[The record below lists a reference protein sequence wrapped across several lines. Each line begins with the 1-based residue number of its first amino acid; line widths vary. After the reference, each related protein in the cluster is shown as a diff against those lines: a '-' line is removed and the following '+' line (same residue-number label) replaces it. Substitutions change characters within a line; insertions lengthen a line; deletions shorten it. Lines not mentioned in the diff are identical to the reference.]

1 MILDIQSQLLSFP
14 LRFAVLT
21 VCLFCCLRADW
32 NFTTNKY
39 TGETQANSV
48 SVMILCQLFVCYSWE
63 DDLEVMQLLSQGF
76 WKYIVRQCETDKTK
90 RMRSYTLLQSLCTD
104 LTFLQLSK
112 IKYPVADLFLGLQ
125 VDTIR
130 IWACFGQK
138 YKSTHSH
145 SLGAG
150 SIIMGKQKF
159 EA

>member
-112 IKYPVADLFLGLQ
+112 IQYPVADLFLGLQ

-130 IWACFGQK
+130 IWACFWQK
-138 YKSTHSH
+138 YKSTYSH